1 VPSDGAAGG
10 DGPEL
15 GPTAAGE
22 RQTLSRRATLVGI
35 GLAVLLGLVLR
46 LRFLT
51 VPLITD
57 EAGYAQ
63 VARLWSR
70 GEPLYG
76 DYAWVERPQALLA
89 AYRLVAA
96 SGWGPMVRVLAML
109 AASIATVA
117 IGAAAWAL
125 AGRRAAVLAAAL
137 FAVLSP
143 APHLE
148 GFTANGELLG
158 MAGTAG
164 AVAFGAWWSV
174 RRDRR
179 LLVLAGVAAACGVL
193 MKQGAADGLVAVA
206 ALVLADGWRQR
217 RNPLPDLAVFAGGAA
232 LPLLLALL
240 HGVTTVGFDE
250 WWFAMVGHRSTM
262 DSLIRG
268 SYDYHR
274 AKFFESL
281 GPFRRDLGV
290 LVLLAPL
297 GIVAAW
303 KARRLTLPLAWLLAS
318 VIGVAAGGVFHPH
331 YWLQVAAPL
340 VLLAA
345 LGIDL
350 VATRWAPAAWALG
363 AVAVLVPLAYSFPTY
378 AARTADRVSELTSAD
393 HRYVIADEVADAVAA
408 MTEPDDRVAV
418 LWTNAAI
425 HWYAD
430 RASPFRHMWFEPL
443 ENFSGAAAAARG
455 TITGPDPP
463 AVVVIATRL
472 ASLDPDGEVAGALA
486 TRYELVDVVEGD
498 HIYRLRPALPA
509 QASVP

>member
-1 VPSDGAAGG
+1 MPSDGAAGG

-22 RQTLSRRATLVGI
+22 RQTLSRHATLVGI

-76 DYAWVERPQALLA
+76 EYAWVERPQALLA

-117 IGAAAWAL
+117 IGAAAGAGGAAGRGAGRGAVRGAL
-125 AGRRAAVLAAAL
+125 AGTAPRGLHGQRGTDGHGRNGRR
-137 FAVLSP
+137 
-143 APHLE
+143 
-148 GFTANGELLG
+148 
-158 MAGTAG
+158 
-164 AVAFGAWWSV
+164 VAFGAWWSV

-303 KARRLTLPLAWLLAS
+303 KARRLTLPLAWLLAP

-363 AVAVLVPLAYSFPTY
+363 AVAVLVPLAYSLPSTRPERPT
-378 AARTADRVSELTSAD
+378 ACR
-393 HRYVIADEVADAVAA
+393 
-408 MTEPDDRVAV
+408 
-418 LWTNAAI
+418 N
-425 HWYAD
+425 
-430 RASPFRHMWFEPL
+430 
-443 ENFSGAAAAARG
+443 
-455 TITGPDPP
+455 
-463 AVVVIATRL
+463 
-472 ASLDPDGEVAGALA
+472 
-486 TRYELVDVVEGD
+486 
-498 HIYRLRPALPA
+498 
-509 QASVP
+509 

>member
-1 VPSDGAAGG
+1 
-10 DGPEL
+10 
-15 GPTAAGE
+15 
-22 RQTLSRRATLVGI
+22 
-35 GLAVLLGLVLR
+35 
-46 LRFLT
+46 
-51 VPLITD
+51 
-57 EAGYAQ
+57 
-63 VARLWSR
+63 VARLWAR

-76 DYAWVERPQALLA
+76 DHAWVERPQALLA

-96 SGWGPMVRVLAML
+96 SGWGPMARVLAMV

-117 IGAAAWAL
+117 VGAAAWAL

-148 GFTANGELLG
+148 GFTGNGELLA
-158 MAGTAG
+158 MAGTAS

-174 RRDRR
+174 RGGRW
-179 LLVLAGVAAACGVL
+179 LLALAGVAAALGVL

-206 ALVLADGWRQR
+206 LLVLVDSWRR
-217 RNPLPDLAVFAGGAA
+217 RRAAVRDLLVLAGGAA
-232 LPLLLALL
+232 VPFALALI

-268 SYDYHR
+268 SYEYHR
-274 AKFFESL
+274 GEFFESL

-297 GIVAAW
+297 GLVAAA
-303 KARRLTLPLAWLLAS
+303 KARRLTLPLTWLLAS
-318 VIGVAAGGVFHPH
+318 VMGVAAGGVFHPH

-340 VLLAA
+340 AVLAA
-345 LGIDL
+345 LGIDFI
-350 VATRWAPAAWALG
+350 AERWAPAAWALG
-363 AVAVLVPLAYSFPTY
+363 AAAVLVPLVYSMPAY
-378 AARTADRVSELTSAD
+378 AARTDERVSELTSAD
-393 HRYVIADEVADAVAA
+393 RRYVIADQVADAVAA

-425 HWYAD
+425 HWHAD

-443 ENFSGAAAAARG
+443 ENFPGAAAAARG
-455 TITGPDPP
+455 VITGPDPP
-463 AVVVIATRL
+463 AAVVIATPVE
-472 ASLDPDGEVAGALA
+472 SLDPDGDVADALA
-486 TRYELVDVVEGD
+486 TRYQLVDGVAGNR
-498 HIYRLRPALPA
+498 IYRLRPALPA
-509 QASVP
+509 PVPVP

>member
-1 VPSDGAAGG
+1 VPSDGGASGV
-10 DGPEL
+10 GPEL
-15 GPTAAGE
+15 GPTAT
-22 RQTLSRRATLVGI
+22 RQGRILGRSETLAGI
-35 GLAVLLGLVLR
+35 GLAVVLGLVLR

-76 DYAWVERPQALLA
+76 DYAWVERPQALLL

-96 SGWGPMVRVLAML
+96 SGWGPMARVLAMA

-117 IGAAAWAL
+117 VAAAAWAL
-125 AGRRAAVLAAAL
+125 AGRRAAVVGSML

-158 MAGTAG
+158 LAGTAS

-174 RRDRR
+174 RRDRW
-179 LLVLAGVAAACGVL
+179 LLVLAGVAAALGVL

-206 ALVLADGWRQR
+206 ALVLVDGWRR
-217 RNPLPDLAVFAGGAA
+217 RRTPVPDLAVFAGAA
-232 LPLLLALL
+232 AVPILLALL
-240 HGVTTVGFDE
+240 HGVSTVGFDE
-250 WWFAMVGHRSTM
+250 WWFTMVGHRSTM

-274 AKFFESL
+274 GEFFESL
-281 GPFRRDLGV
+281 GPFRRDLGM
-290 LVLLAPL
+290 LLLLAPL
-297 GIVAAW
+297 GLVAAA
-303 KARRLTLPLAWLLAS
+303 KSRRLTLPLAWLLAS
-318 VIGVAAGGVFHPH
+318 LAGVAVGGVFHPH
-331 YWLQVAAPL
+331 YWLQLAPPL
-340 VLLAA
+340 TLLAA
-345 LGIDL
+345 LGVDL
-350 VATRWAPAAWALG
+350 VAERWAPAAWVLVA
-363 AVAVLVPLAYSFPTY
+363 AAVLVPLAYSFPVYTT
-378 AARTADRVSELTSAD
+378 RSPDRVSELTSAD
-393 HRYVIADEVADAVAA
+393 RRYVVADEVAGAVAA
-408 MTEPDDRVAV
+408 MTGPEDRVAV

-425 HWYAD
+425 HWHAD

-443 ENFSGAAAAARG
+443 ENFPGAAAAARA
-455 TITGPDPP
+455 TMTGPDPP
-463 AVVVIATRL
+463 AVVVVATPV
-472 ASLDPDGEVAGALA
+472 ASLDPDGEVAEALV
-486 TRYELVDVVEGD
+486 TRYRLVGVVGGNR
-498 HIYRLRPALPA
+498 IYRLRSALPA